1 MAALYFGDDADQSL
15 RFGKLH
21 DGHRLCRQFRRD
33 FFCTRPDDR
42 IALPAFAS
50 ERSEGDRRAV
60 SRYRISVCRQI
71 GLSHPDS
78 AARLLFT
85 GSAAV

>member
-60 SRYRISVCRQI
+60 SRYPLHAFFLQVAQQFKWN
-71 GLSHPDS
+71 D
-78 AARLLFT
+78 
-85 GSAAV
+85 